1 MNTNSKS
8 TLPAPN
14 IMLLGG
20 VGSGKT
26 TALRSLIDGQTG
38 LITQRPIDTK
48 SLTGLKVFAIFTEPS
63 YEVVADIPCDYLHW
77 AYIPPASPS
86 FMDMMDSASKINM
99 LDLKTLSNM
108 SDINKQSYN
117 QFVKVLQLLH
127 NYKCQRC
134 GKEFGDAS
142 TWSTSRVIWLDSL
155 SGLNIMAMNLVVGSK
170 PVKSMSDWG
179 IAMDN
184 EERLIQ
190 KLCCDKRSWFVLT
203 AHVERETDEQTGFTS
218 LMAAT
223 LGRKLAPRL
232 PRFFSDVVLAK
243 REGDKFLWSTTAAGV
258 DLKARN
264 LPFND
269 TQQPSFAAIIAS
281 WKSRGGIIESE

>member
-1 MNTNSKS
+1 MSSKS
-8 TLPAPN
+8 SIPAPN
-14 IMLLGG
+14 AMLLGG

-38 LITQRPIDTK
+38 LIAKTPINVNT
-48 SLTGLKVFAIFTEPS
+48 LTGITVFAIFTEPS
-63 YEVVADIPCDYLHW
+63 FEVVADIPCDYLHW
-77 AYIPPASPS
+77 IYIPPASPS
-86 FMDMMDSASKINM
+86 FETMKDSAEKINQ
-99 LDLKTLSNM
+99 LDLKTLSSM
-108 SDINKQSYN
+108 SDINKSQYN
-117 QFVKVLQLLH
+117 QFVQVLTTLH
-127 NYKCQRC
+127 KFTCQRC
-134 GKEFGDAS
+134 GKDFGDVS
-142 TWSTSRVIWLDSL
+142 TWGTNRALWFDSL
-155 SGLNIMAMNLVVGSK
+155 SGLNTMAMNLVVGSK

-190 KLCCDKRSWFVLT
+190 KLCCDKRAWFVLT
-203 AHVERETDEQTGFTS
+203 AHVERERDEQTGFET

-243 REGDKFLWSTTAAGV
+243 REGDKFAWSTTATGV

-264 LPFND
+264 LPFSD
-269 TQQPSFAAIIAS
+269 VQVPSFQAIINS